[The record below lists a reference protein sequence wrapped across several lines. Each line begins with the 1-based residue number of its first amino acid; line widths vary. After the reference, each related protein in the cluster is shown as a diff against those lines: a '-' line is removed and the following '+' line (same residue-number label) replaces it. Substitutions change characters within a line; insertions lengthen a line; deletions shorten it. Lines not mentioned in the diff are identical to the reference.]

1 MKIRYNLFLQ
11 KATPLLLLTFTTMSF
26 AQGIVVHQSGGVKS
40 VTKDKI
46 ILEYQGETHVF
57 VINDSTKFCVDGFE
71 AKSWRELLGTSTVTV
86 TTEINQTIAL
96 RIDNRPLESVLSLTG
111 MKPII
116 PECKSKSQS
125 AKYSRSKKLQSLLRM
140 AGYDPGP
147 IDGLLGPRTQK
158 AIQTF
163 QQNQGY
169 PVTGQPSEEL
179 LEQLEK
185 AVNR

>member
-1 MKIRYNLFLQ
+1 MKLRYNLFLQ
-11 KATPLLLLTFTTMSF
+11 NTTPMLLLAFATVSF
-26 AQGIVVHQSGGVKS
+26 AQDIVVRQEGGIKS
-40 VTKDKI
+40 VTEDKI
-46 ILEYQGETHVF
+46 VLEYQGETYAF
-57 VINDSTKFCVDGFE
+57 VINDSTKICVDGFE
-71 AKSWRELLGTSTVTV
+71 AESWRELLSNSTATV
-86 TTEINQTIAL
+86 TTELNQTVAL
-96 RIDNRPLESVLSLTG
+96 RIDNRPLESALSLTG
-111 MKPII
+111 AKLII

-125 AKYSRSKKLQSLLRM
+125 AKYYRSKKLQSLLKM

-163 QQNQGY
+163 QQDQGY
-169 PVTGQPSEEL
+169 PVTGYPSEEL